1 MPLQVAIL
9 WHMHQPYYV
18 DPMRGAALMP
28 WCGCT
33 RRRVISTW
41 CGWRSK
47 FPELRCTFNLTP
59 VLLKQIEELAQ
70 EQVRD
75 LWHEDAATPAADL
88 TGEQR
93 TRILE
98 HFFKANWDNMVRPFP
113 RYWSLLQKRGRISA
127 RSISSTWP
135 SVSPS
140 RTTGTCK
147 SGSTSLG
154 LVTPP
159 KALSGDRRTQTQ
171 RPELYRGR

>member
-1 MPLQVAIL
+1 MPLHVAIL

-18 DPMRGAALMP
+18 DPLRGAALMP
-28 WCGCT
+28 WVRLHATKGYLDMA
-33 RRRVISTW
+33 W
-41 CGWRSK
+41 LAEQ

-113 RYWSLLQKRGRISA
+113 RYWSLLQKRGA
-127 RSISSTWP
+127 NLGA
-135 SVSPS
+135 VSLD
-140 RTTGTCK
+140 RLA
-147 SGSTSLG
+147 GSFTEQ
-154 LVTPP
+154 
-159 KALSGDRRTQTQ
+159 D
-171 RPELYRGR
+171 YRDLQ